1 MSLTD
6 DLSDRFF
13 SGILDVAGRLQLDAL
28 DLLGVMMAE
37 SNVKASAHNANS
49 DASGLIQ
56 FLPSTLRK
64 LGWTGSMQQFRR
76 LTAEDQLPYVE
87 RYFQPF
93 AHLNLNT
100 AARVYQVVFLPSS
113 LSLGSSMDTVIV
125 QQGGVN
131 SGAYAGNKGLD
142 TDQDGAITVG
152 ELQQAIER
160 HQTSARWREIADRL
174 NAAGSGGGG
183 GDIGGGGSGG
193 DGGSIDL
200 GTQSGIFDALEA
212 LGFDRQ
218 SFTFT
223 AAVKAFQQQNGLDP
237 DGAVGPHTRSALE
250 AALTDSGIAYRMTVR
265 TKGRIEWRL

>member
-13 SGILDVAGRLQLDAL
+13 SGILDVGDRLQLDAL

-56 FLPSTLRK
+56 FLPSTLRG
-64 LGWTGSMQQFRR
+64 LGWTGSTQQFRR
-76 LTAEDQLPYVE
+76 LTAEDQLQYVE
-87 RYFQPF
+87 RYFQPY
-93 AHLNLNT
+93 AHFNLNT

-142 TDQDGAITVG
+142 TDNDGAITVG

-160 HQTSARWREIADRL
+160 HQTSARWREIEARL
-174 NAAGSGGGG
+174 NATGSGSGTGG
-183 GDIGGGGSGG
+183 GDEGGGTGDTSGGG

-237 DGAVGPHTRSALE
+237 DGVVGPHTRSALE
-250 AALTDSGIAYRMTVR
+250 AALTDSGIAFT
-265 TKGRIEWRL
+265 G